1 MIKLMKR
8 YAENTEN
15 GSKVKVHYYKYDKY
29 VIIYDNE
36 SGRDFRKV
44 FGDGVK
50 NDSDVMRDYFEP
62 SYFIVNEGDPLYA
75 DALARC

>member
-15 GSKVKVHYYKYDKY
+15 CSKVKVHYYKYDKY

-36 SGRDFRKV
+36 SGRDFRAV

-50 NDSDVMRDYFEP
+50 NDSDAMRDYFEP
-62 SYFIVNEGDPLYA
+62 SYFIVNEGDPLYS